1 MRDLYCQVRIPAIV
15 ERVPILLGHTAATV
29 INGLQVNIVKQ
40 TSMNAQIIEA
50 SVALIKP
57 KVFATILI
65 LQNIIVGKEDINAG
79 AKMDSMV
86 C

>member
-15 ERVPILLGHTAATV
+15 QRVPILLGHTAATV

-40 TSMNAQIIEA
+40 TSMNAQIEA

-65 LQNIIVGKEDINAG
+65 LQNIIVGKEDMNAG

>member
-29 INGLQVNIVKQ
+29 INGLQVNIVKE
-40 TSMNAQIIEA
+40 TSMNAQIEA
-50 SVALIKP
+50 SVALILA
-57 KVFATILI
+57 KVFASILM
-65 LQNIIVGKEDINAG
+65 LQHGIVGKEDMNAS
-79 AKMDSMV
+79 AKMDSKV